1 MFEVFAFTHSK
12 RRQVA
17 GGFKTMTFQP
27 IIPSGGLTGWRYLN
41 QTIDRQLDAFT
52 ASPLNQRDTDYF
64 SKQISSIQSAEEL
77 VADRRLL
84 RVALGAFGLQDD
96 INSKAFIQKVLEG
109 GTDDPR
115 SLANRLADDRYTEFA
130 RAFGFGNIT
139 GAETSK
145 SDFAQKIVE
154 RFSASQFEV
163 AVGDQD
169 ESMRLALNAKRELA
183 DIASRNS
190 TEDTKWFLVL
200 GTPPLRA
207 VFEKALA
214 LPTSFGQIDIEKQL
228 ETIKDLSSRRLGI
241 ESINDFKNEETTERF
256 VERFL
261 LQAQIAD
268 FSASFSSTSVALT
281 LLQGAG

>member
-1 MFEVFAFTHSK
+1 
-12 RRQVA
+12 
-17 GGFKTMTFQP
+17 MTFQP